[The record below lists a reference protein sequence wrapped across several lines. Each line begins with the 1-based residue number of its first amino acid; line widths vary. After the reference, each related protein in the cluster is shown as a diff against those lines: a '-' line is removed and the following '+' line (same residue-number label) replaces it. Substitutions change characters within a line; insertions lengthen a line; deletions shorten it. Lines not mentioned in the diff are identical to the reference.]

1 MHVYM
6 NTLFPVYRGD
16 VNILKEESDEQIGL
30 SFITEDEGGWSVEIK
45 WKEIK
50 RETWP

>member
-6 NTLFPVYRGD
+6 NTLFPIYRGNA
-16 VNILKEESDEQIGL
+16 NILKEESDEKIGL
-30 SFITEDEGGWSVEIK
+30 SFITGDEGGWSVEIK

-50 RETWP
+50 TEI